1 MSVKS
6 WAQLLDGQLDNI
18 GLLSI
23 LLNERERNL
32 RETVN
37 LLKERCN
44 HMDRQNMVADISE
57 NISLV
62 FY

>member
-1 MSVKS
+1 MKS